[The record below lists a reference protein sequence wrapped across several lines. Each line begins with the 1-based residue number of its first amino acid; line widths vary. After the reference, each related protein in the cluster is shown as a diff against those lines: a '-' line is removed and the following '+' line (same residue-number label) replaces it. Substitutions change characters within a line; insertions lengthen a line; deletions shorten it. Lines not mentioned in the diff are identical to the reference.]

1 MVFSTMTPASD
12 PCALGGTSMLMELAQ
27 FMERHYTSNGGYL
40 IQRLYMQHELEY
52 ILNGVVI

>member
-1 MVFSTMTPASD
+1 MTPASD

-27 FMERHYTSNGGYL
+27 FMERHYTSNGGYV

>member
-1 MVFSTMTPASD
+1 MTPASD

-40 IQRLYMQHELEY
+40 TKIQQ
-52 ILNGVVI
+52 NSPTS